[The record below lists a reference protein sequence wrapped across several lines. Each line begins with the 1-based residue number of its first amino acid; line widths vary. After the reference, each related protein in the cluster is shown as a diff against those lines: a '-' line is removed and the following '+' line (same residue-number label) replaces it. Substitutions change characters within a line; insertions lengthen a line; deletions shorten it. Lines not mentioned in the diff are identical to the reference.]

1 MLCQTFLEK
10 YSPTTIDSL
19 PYESKFTTI
28 LRNFIDINLLQLI
41 LVSDNTFSKNIVIN
55 SIINTMHIAKR
66 DILFLSNFK
75 DQGVSNIRSEI
86 KLFSQIAKTNSNA
99 KRMLIIEDIESY
111 SDNIQKLFI
120 NNIDKWSKN
129 INVIITCN
137 NLYNM
142 NESLTSRLLPI
153 TIPVVTKS
161 TISTLIQ
168 NICEKENIRL
178 SKDNIDLIITLSE
191 NNLLSVFHILQKCA
205 LLQETVS
212 LDEEIIKISCTI
224 INIEKIKGYFNLVK
238 SKKISEGYNYLLEIV
253 ENGYSVIDILNEL
266 YLFVKITNILNEEE
280 KYKCFKIISAYIVNF
295 ITVHEEELELLILTH
310 DLTKIL

>member
-19 PYESKFTTI
+19 PYESNFTTI

-55 SIINTMHIAKR
+55 SIINTMQIAKR

-161 TISTLIQ
+161 TIYSIIER
-168 NICEKENIRL
+168 ICDKEDMKL

-205 LLQETVS
+205 LLQENVE

-238 SKKISEGYNYLLEIV
+238 SKKINEGYNYLLEIV

-266 YLFVKITNILNEEE
+266 YLFVKITSILSEEE
-280 KYKCFKIISAYIVNF
+280 KYKCFKIISDYIVNF

>member
-55 SIINTMHIAKR
+55 SIINTMQIAKR

-161 TISTLIQ
+161 TIYSIIER
-168 NICEKENIRL
+168 ICHKEDIKL

-212 LDEEIIKISCTI
+212 LDDEIIKISCTI

-238 SKKISEGYNYLLEIV
+238 SKKINEGYNYLLEIV

-280 KYKCFKIISAYIVNF
+280 KYKCFKIISDYIVNF

>member
-153 TIPVVTKS
+153 TIPVVTKF
-161 TISTLIQ
+161 TIHSIIER
-168 NICEKENIRL
+168 ICDKEEIKL

-205 LLQETVS
+205 LAS
-212 LDEEIIKISCTI
+212 GKR
-224 INIEKIKGYFNLVK
+224 
-238 SKKISEGYNYLLEIV
+238 
-253 ENGYSVIDILNEL
+253 
-266 YLFVKITNILNEEE
+266 
-280 KYKCFKIISAYIVNF
+280 
-295 ITVHEEELELLILTH
+295 
-310 DLTKIL
+310 

>member
-153 TIPVVTKS
+153 TIPAVTKS
-161 TISTLIQ
+161 TINSIIER
-168 NICEKENIRL
+168 ICDKEDIRLGKENV
-178 SKDNIDLIITLSE
+178 DLIITLSE

-205 LLQETVS
+205 LLQENVE

-238 SKKISEGYNYLLEIV
+238 SKKINEGYNYLLEIV

-266 YLFVKITNILNEEE
+266 YLFVKITSILSEEE
-280 KYKCFKIISAYIVNF
+280 KYKCFKIISDYIVNF

>member
-153 TIPVVTKS
+153 TIPVVTKF
-161 TISTLIQ
+161 TIHSIIER
-168 NICEKENIRL
+168 ICDKEEIKL

-205 LLQETVS
+205 LLQENVE

-238 SKKISEGYNYLLEIV
+238 SKKINEGYNYLLEIV

>member
-10 YSPTTIDSL
+10 YSPTTIDTL

-55 SIINTMHIAKR
+55 SIINTMHIPKR

-238 SKKISEGYNYLLEIV
+238 SKKINEGYNYLLEIV

-266 YLFVKITNILNEEE
+266 YLFVKITNILSEEE

>member
-1 MLCQTFLEK
+1 MLCQTLVEK

-19 PYESKFTTI
+19 PYESKFTSI
-28 LRNFIDINLLQLI
+28 LRNFININLLKLI

-55 SIINTMHIAKR
+55 SIINTMQIGKS

-75 DQGVSNIRSEI
+75 DQGVSNIRYEI
-86 KLFSQIAKTNSNA
+86 KLFSQIAKTNNNA

-137 NLYNM
+137 NLYNI

-153 TIPVVTKS
+153 TIPVVTRT
-161 TISTLIQ
+161 TIYSIIER
-168 NICEKENIRL
+168 ICEKEEIKI
-178 SKDNIDLIITLSE
+178 SKDSINLIITLSE

-205 LLQETVS
+205 LLQENVE
-212 LDEEIIKISCTI
+212 LDEEIIKTSCTI
-224 INIEKIKGYFNLVK
+224 INIEKIKEYFNLVK
-238 SKKISEGYNYLLEIV
+238 SKKINEGYNFLLEIV

-266 YLFVKITNILNEEE
+266 YLFVKITNILSEEE
-280 KYKCFKIISAYIVNF
+280 KYKCFKIISGYIVNF
-295 ITVHEEELELLILTH
+295 ITVHEEELELLILTN
-310 DLTKIL
+310 DLAKIL

>member
-55 SIINTMHIAKR
+55 SIINTMHIPKR
-66 DILFLSNFK
+66 NILFLSNFK

-238 SKKISEGYNYLLEIV
+238 SKKINEGYNYLLEIV

>member
-41 LVSDNTFSKNIVIN
+41 LVSDNKFSKNIVIN
-55 SIINTMHIAKR
+55 SIINTMHIAKQ

-75 DQGVSNIRSEI
+75 DQGVSNIRSDH

-129 INVIITCN
+129 INVIIT
-137 NLYNM
+137 YA
-142 NESLTSRLLPI
+142 
-153 TIPVVTKS
+153 TI
-161 TISTLIQ
+161 
-168 NICEKENIRL
+168 
-178 SKDNIDLIITLSE
+178 
-191 NNLLSVFHILQKCA
+191 
-205 LLQETVS
+205 
-212 LDEEIIKISCTI
+212 
-224 INIEKIKGYFNLVK
+224 
-238 SKKISEGYNYLLEIV
+238 
-253 ENGYSVIDILNEL
+253 
-266 YLFVKITNILNEEE
+266 
-280 KYKCFKIISAYIVNF
+280 
-295 ITVHEEELELLILTH
+295 
-310 DLTKIL
+310 

>member
-238 SKKISEGYNYLLEIV
+238 SKKINEGYNYLLEIV

>member
-153 TIPVVTKS
+153 TIPVVTKF
-161 TISTLIQ
+161 TIHSIIER
-168 NICEKENIRL
+168 ICDKEEIKL

-205 LLQETVS
+205 LLQENVE

-238 SKKISEGYNYLLEIV
+238 SNKINEGYNYLLEIV

>member
-1 MLCQTFLEK
+1 
-10 YSPTTIDSL
+10 
-19 PYESKFTTI
+19 
-28 LRNFIDINLLQLI
+28 
-41 LVSDNTFSKNIVIN
+41 
-55 SIINTMHIAKR
+55 
-66 DILFLSNFK
+66 
-75 DQGVSNIRSEI
+75 
-86 KLFSQIAKTNSNA
+86 
-99 KRMLIIEDIESY
+99 MLIIEDIELY

-161 TISTLIQ
+161 TIRSIIER
-168 NICEKENIRL
+168 ICGKEHIKL

-224 INIEKIKGYFNLVK
+224 INIEKIKGYFNIVK
-238 SKKISEGYNYLLEIV
+238 SKKINEGYNYLLDIV

-266 YLFVKITNILNEEE
+266 YFFVKITNILNEEE